1 MFAAVLNSLL
11 DFFVRVERILWGPWT
26 ILFIAGVSV
35 YLTVR
40 SRFFQFR
47 HFRMIVRATFGRIF
61 EKINLQKGG
70 RMTPF
75 QAVSTALAGTVGMG
89 NIAGVATALSVGG
102 PGAIFW
108 MWVFAL
114 LSMMSKTAEITLA
127 VHYRE
132 VDDQGNLHGG
142 RMYTIR
148 KGLGWNPLAVAFIL
162 GIFINSLLTA
172 SLLQAHTVG
181 RAFLSTFQLSPYITT
196 AGMAAVTGIVV
207 IGGIRRIGRLSA
219 KLVPFMAVLY
229 VLIGLVILVV
239 KANEIPGVL
248 QAILKLALAPAPAV
262 GGFIGASVA
271 SAVKNGMNRGMLS
284 NEAGLG
290 TAPMAHA
297 TAETPHPFQQ
307 GLWGI
312 FEVFVDTI
320 VICSITALAI
330 MTTGALASG
339 RSGIELVIE
348 AFSGVFPG
356 QTASLLISVC
366 ILTFCLTTQIGFFI
380 YYETAVVDIFGRKM
394 MPYLKWL
401 YLVPGVIFA
410 GFSNVD
416 RLWVLASV
424 SVGVC
429 AIPNLI
435 AVLALSGAFFRL
447 LRDFLE
453 GRNEYATRTVDRTR
467 EYVRSPRKRKT

>member
-1 MFAAVLNSLL
+1 MFSAGLNDILE
-11 DFFVRVERILWGPWT
+11 FFVRMERILWGPWT
-26 ILFIAGVSV
+26 IVFIAGVSI

-47 HFRMIVRATFGRIF
+47 CFRMIVGATFGRIF
-61 EKINLQKGG
+61 ERIELQKGE

-75 QAVSTALAGTVGMG
+75 QAVSTALASTVGMG

-108 MWVFAL
+108 MWIFAL

-127 VHYRE
+127 IHYRE
-132 VDDQGNLHGG
+132 ADDQGNLHGG
-142 RMYTIR
+142 TMHTIR
-148 KGLGWNPLAVAFIL
+148 KGLGWSPLATAFSL

-172 SLLQAHTVG
+172 SLIQGHTVG
-181 RAFLSTFQLSPYITT
+181 RAFLSTFNLSPYITT
-196 AGMAAVTGIVV
+196 VGMAVVTGIVV

-219 KLVPFMAVLY
+219 KLVPFMSALY

-239 KANEIPGVL
+239 KADEIPDVL
-248 QAILKLALAPAPAV
+248 QTILKYAFSPAPAV

-271 SAVKNGMNRGMLS
+271 AAIKDGMNRGMLS

-307 GLWGI
+307 GLWGA
-312 FEVFVDTI
+312 FEVFIDTI

-330 MTTGALASG
+330 MTTGSLASG

-348 AFSGVFPG
+348 AFSGVFPVEA
-356 QTASLLISVC
+356 ASPLISLC

-380 YYETAVVDIFGRKM
+380 YYETAVVDVFGRKT
-394 MPYLKWL
+394 MPYLRWL
-401 YLVPGVIFA
+401 YLVPGIVFA
-410 GFSNVD
+410 GFANVD
-416 RLWVLASV
+416 RLWVLASI
-424 SVGVC
+424 SVGIC

-447 LRDFLE
+447 MQDFLG
-453 GRNEYATRTVDRTR
+453 GRNEYATHIVDRTR
-467 EYVRSPRKRKT
+467 EYVRKPRK

>member
-1 MFAAVLNSLL
+1 LLDVIL

-26 ILFIAGVSV
+26 VLFIAGVSI
-35 YLTVR
+35 YLTIR

-47 HFRMIVRATFGRIF
+47 RIRLIVKSTAGRVF
-61 EKINLQKGG
+61 EKIELQKGG

-132 VDDQGNLHGG
+132 VDDKGNIHGG
-142 RMYTIR
+142 PMHTIR
-148 KGLGWNPLAVAFIL
+148 KGLGWNPLAVAFSL
-162 GIFINSLLTA
+162 GILVNSLLTA

-181 RAFLSTFQLSPYITT
+181 RAFLSIFRLSPYITT

-219 KLVPFMAVLY
+219 RLVPFMSILY
-229 VLIGLVILVV
+229 VLIGLIILAV
-239 KANEIPGVL
+239 KAEEIPGAL
-248 QAILKLALAPAPAV
+248 QAIFRFALAPAPAA

-271 SAVKNGMNRGMLS
+271 AAVKHGMNRGMLS

-297 TAETPHPFQQ
+297 TAETPHPFEQ

-320 VICSITALAI
+320 VICSITALAV
-330 MTTGALASG
+330 MTTGALAGG

-348 AFSGVFPG
+348 AFSRVFPA
-356 QTASLLISVC
+356 QAASLLISVC

-380 YYETAVVDIFGRKM
+380 YYETAAVDVFGRKA
-394 MPYLKWL
+394 MPYLRWL

-416 RLWVLASV
+416 RLWTLASV

-429 AIPNLI
+429 AVPNLI

-447 LRDFLE
+447 MRDYLE
-453 GRNEYATRTVDRTR
+453 GRNDFGTGITDRTR
-467 EYVRSPRKRKT
+467 EYVRSPRKR